1 MLAYLVL
8 LLAVLSRVLPHAFHA
23 ASWNFT
29 AVGGGLLFFGSQ
41 MNASRNASTWRAAAK
56 IASAVA
62 ILIATDYYLTVYT
75 YHYPFHAGS
84 YLVTW
89 AWYAAICLLGM
100 GLLQKTTTL
109 RVVVGVLA
117 SATSF
122 YLLSNF
128 AVWIG
133 STMYP
138 HTLAGIATCYTLA
151 LPFYRNDLISTAV
164 TAGAL
169 FGLPVLATRIAETLH
184 AAQNNNQPMA

>member
-1 MLAYLVL
+1 MAPICNRIQHSNSRPGLTPSPQRLRINLAGFPCPSPRLPDFPEVSPMLAYLVL
-8 LLAVLSRVLPHAFHA
+8 LLAVLSSVLPHAFHA

-62 ILIATDYYLTVYT
+62 VLIATDYYLTVYT

-122 YLLSNF
+122 FLLSNF

-133 STMYP
+133 GTMYP
-138 HTLAGIATCYTLA
+138 HTLAG
-151 LPFYRNDLISTAV
+151 
-164 TAGAL
+164 
-169 FGLPVLATRIAETLH
+169 
-184 AAQNNNQPMA
+184 